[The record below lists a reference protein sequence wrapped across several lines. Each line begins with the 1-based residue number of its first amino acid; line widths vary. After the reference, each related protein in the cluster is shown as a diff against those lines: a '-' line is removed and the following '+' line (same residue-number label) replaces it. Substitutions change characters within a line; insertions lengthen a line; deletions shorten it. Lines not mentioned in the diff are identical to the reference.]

1 MEKII
6 WILEKERLNMFDIQR
21 KINSFGGMRA
31 TCMLSTLAL
40 KKSIDELVDK
50 EDSVLGSPS
59 VILIDYNMI
68 ADNDTALKMLKS
80 RPNLASIPLIF
91 MVENDNDD
99 IKEECFHK
107 GAVLVLKKPLSKAEA
122 IRIEHLAWQYEVS
135 INYER
140 IFLKQET
147 ELQIAK
153 EIKELNKRLESRNEF
168 LHRIFGK
175 YFSDEVLEVILE
187 RPDGEFIGGDRR
199 NLAILLSDLRGFSAM
214 AEEMSAEA
222 LTDLLNYY
230 FGTMIEVIS
239 KYNGTVI
246 EYTGDGVLAVFG
258 APIKTENYCENAI
271 AAAVTMQ
278 NKMYEVNDY
287 CKKMGYET
295 LQMGIGVHWGEAFV
309 GNIGSEKMMRYNVI
323 GSVVNACSR
332 IEGCSVGGQ
341 VLASEDIL
349 DRVKCDVQ
357 IIRKSKI
364 SAKGISKKINLCEI
378 IGIGG
383 DYGCYIHETVDEE
396 KYYVLK
402 NEVLEL
408 YTIHNKVIEEIPREV
423 SLIEI
428 SLNRI
433 KVDMC
438 QYFEGHEEMKLY
450 SDVEVRCK
458 NEKLGI
464 GFSGV
469 YAKVVNVS
477 GKHVTLHF
485 THINED
491 LKKAYKKVI
500 EDGQMCKNVR
510 TSE

>member
-6 WILEKERLNMFDIQR
+6 WIMEKERLNMLDIQR

-31 TCMLSTLAL
+31 TCMLSVEAL
-40 KKSIDELVDK
+40 KKAIDELVDK

-59 VILIDYNMI
+59 LILIDYSMI
-68 ADNDTALKMLKS
+68 SEDDIALKMLKS
-80 RPNLASIPLIF
+80 RPNLAGVPLFF
-91 MVENDNDD
+91 MVEKDD
-99 IKEECFHK
+99 DETKEECYKK
-107 GAVLVLKKPLSKAEA
+107 GAMLVLKKPLSKAETV
-122 IRIEHLAWQYEVS
+122 RIERMAWQHEVS
-135 INYER
+135 RNYER
-140 IFLKQET
+140 IFRKQED
-147 ELQIAK
+147 ELEMAK
-153 EIKELNKRLESRNEF
+153 EVRKLNEKLESRNEF

-214 AEEMSAEA
+214 AEEMSADA

-230 FGTMIEVIS
+230 FGAMIEVIS

-258 APIKTENYCENAI
+258 APIKTERYCENAI

-278 NKMYEVNDY
+278 NRMQEVNDY

-309 GNIGSEKMMRYNVI
+309 GNIGSERMMRYNVI

-349 DRVKCDVQ
+349 DKVECDVQ

-383 DYGCYIHETVDEE
+383 DYDCYIHETVDEE
-396 KYYVLK
+396 KYYILK
-402 NEVLEL
+402 HEVMEL
-408 YTIHNKVIEEIPREV
+408 YLIHNKVVEERPREV

-450 SDVEVRCK
+450 SDVEIRYK
-458 NEKLGI
+458 NDKLGL

-469 YAKVVNVS
+469 YAKIVKVK
-477 GKHVTLHF
+477 GKHITLHF

-491 LKKAYKKVI
+491 FKKAYNKVV
-500 EDGQMCKNVR
+500 EDAANHCLSSN
-510 TSE
+510 